1 MLPAFPLLVLPVI
14 FYNVLGAFTGVAWS
28 DEVLGITMLSGAR
41 FSLSVADLFI
51 AVSLALL
58 FVEILKATRT
68 GRSSIVDHALSMVV
82 FIVCL
87 VEFLSVGFAATS
99 VFFLLTCITLIDV
112 VAGYSVSI
120 SAARRDFGIDHYPG
134 N

>member
-1 MLPAFPLLVLPVI
+1 MLAFPLLVLPVI
-14 FYNVLGAFTGVAWS
+14 LYNVLAAFMEEPWPAEIVGW
-28 DEVLGITMLSGAR
+28 TMLSGAR
-41 FSLSVADLFI
+41 FSMSLGDLVI
-51 AVSLALL
+51 AIALVLL

-68 GRSSIVDHALSMVV
+68 GRSSIVDHALSMAV

-99 VFFLLTCITLIDV
+99 VFFLLTCIALIDV

-120 SAARRDFGIDHYPG
+120 SAARRDFGIDQYPG
-134 N
+134 T